1 MVGYLGISQKKGK
14 HNMSGTKPATAA
26 KRKRQPPPL
35 SKQDALSVLRTAL
48 AECQRAGI
56 IVALNPLSAGSLL
69 LLRDIDLVNGVFVL
83 RDTNATK
90 ARLPLLNSDSGKT
103 EKE

>member
-1 MVGYLGISQKKGK
+1 M
-14 HNMSGTKPATAA
+14 
-26 KRKRQPPPL
+26 
-35 SKQDALSVLRTAL
+35 LRTAL
-48 AECQRAGI
+48 AECQRSGI
-56 IVALNPLSAGSLL
+56 VVALNPLAAGSLL

-90 ARLPLLNSDSGKT
+90 ARLPLLQSDSGNA